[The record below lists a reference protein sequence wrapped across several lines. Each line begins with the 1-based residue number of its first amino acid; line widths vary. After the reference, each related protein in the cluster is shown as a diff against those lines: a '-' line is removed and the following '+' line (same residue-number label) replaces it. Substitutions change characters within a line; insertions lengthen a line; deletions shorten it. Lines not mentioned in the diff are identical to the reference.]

1 MLVELLSNV
10 GLQPEEW
17 GSTHLWG
24 GCVGWRKEA
33 GLWPLTSNL
42 KPWSLKSGT
51 EPPPLSLAGT
61 SHCLRSVG
69 IEGSQSPSLNL
80 IKASALSPKEFIY
93 MQNIDFSDLWGRN
106 TILYVRS
113 TPGGQTEQSPH
124 PGREGHNFSGAN
136 PAISLFS
143 LVVSPVNQNQSEEH
157 EGTIA
162 HQYHDQ
168 SSRDPGIRGCEMAV
182 FPALPAP
189 HLASSSAQA
198 GGRSQGHWQHLCASS
213 EQPPQAWCVTAHAQT
228 HTQAHKHTHVHTHTS
243 THVPTHGHTQLS
255 KHGIRCAWKLLLALD
270 VITLV

>member
-1 MLVELLSNV
+1 MWACSQKNEAPLIFGEAV
-10 GLQPEEW
+10 
-17 GSTHLWG
+17 WG
-24 GCVGWRKEA
+24 GGRRLGCGP
-33 GLWPLTSNL
+33 WPLTSS
-42 KPWSLKSGT
+42 PGVWSQA
-51 EPPPLSLAGT
+51 LSLHRWT
-61 SHCLRSVG
+61 SQEHLTGLRSVG

-106 TILYVRS
+106 MILYVRS

-243 THVPTHGHTQLS
+243 THVHTHGHTQLS